1 MVVEEAGRATQNSEL
16 SIQHFPSDSWL
27 LTPVDCTGGALQTSA
42 SYMMGID
49 VGTTGTRA
57 VVVRPDGHVMG
68 ATTADHQ
75 PMRMPKPGWA
85 EQDPEDWWQ
94 ATILAVRGALKQS
107 QVQGGDVAAV
117 GLSGQMHGVVCL
129 DKANVVLRPAL
140 LWCDQRSQAQCDWIT
155 SKVGADRVI
164 KLVSNPALT
173 GFSAPKLLW
182 VRDNEPATYERT
194 AHFLLPKDYV
204 RFRLTGEFATEV
216 SDASGTLLFDVAHRR
231 WSKELIEAL
240 DINPQVLPRAFES
253 PEVTGQLTAETA
265 LLTGLKAGTPVV
277 GGGGDQAASAVGNG
291 IVLPGLTSATVGTSG
306 VIFAYTG
313 VPNLDPQGRIHT
325 FCHAVP
331 GKWHVMGVTQGAGLS
346 LRWFREQ
353 LGASEAWYA
362 HETGEDVY
370 NLIIREAERVPAGS
384 NGLLFLPYLMGERT
398 PHLDAQAR
406 GMWFG
411 LTAAHTRAHLI
422 RAILEGVAFSLRDSL
437 EIFKEL
443 EIPVEQI
450 RASGG
455 GSRSFFWRQI
465 QADIYGKEV
474 VTLQESEGSAFGAA
488 LLAGVGGGIYSSVE
502 ESTREALQVR
512 ECLSP
517 IDENVRLY
525 DRQYEVYTQ
534 LYPAVQELIH
544 RLAALA

>member
-1 MVVEEAGRATQNSEL
+1 ML
-16 SIQHFPSDSWL
+16 
-27 LTPVDCTGGALQTSA
+27 
-42 SYMMGID
+42 GID

-94 ATILAVRGALKQS
+94 ATLLAVRGALKQA
-107 QVQGGDVAAV
+107 QLQGGDIAAI

-129 DKANVVLRPAL
+129 DKANLILRPAL

-155 SKVGADRVI
+155 SKVGADRLI

-182 VRDNEPATYERT
+182 VRDNEPETYERT

-204 RFRLTGEFATEV
+204 RFRLTGEFSTDV
-216 SDASGTLLFDVAHRR
+216 SDASGTLLFDVTHRR

-240 DINPQVLPRAFES
+240 DIDPPVLPRTFES
-253 PEVTGQLTAETA
+253 PQITGQVTAETA

-291 IVLPGLTSATVGTSG
+291 IVCSGLTSATLGTSG
-306 VIFAYTG
+306 VIFAHTD
-313 VPNLDPQGRIHT
+313 VATLDPQGRIHT

-353 LGASEAWYA
+353 LGAYEAWYA
-362 HETGEDVY
+362 REIGEDVY
-370 NLIIREAERVPAGS
+370 DLIIKEAEKVPAGS

-422 RAILEGVAFSLRDSL
+422 RSILEGVAFSLRDSL

-455 GSRSFFWRQI
+455 GSRSFLWRQI

-474 VTLQESEGSAFGAA
+474 VTLRESEGSAFGAA

-502 ESTREALQVR
+502 ESAREALQIR
-512 ECLSP
+512 ECLLP
-517 IDENVRLY
+517 VEENVRLY
-525 DRQYEVYTQ
+525 DRQYEVYRQ
-534 LYPAVQELIH
+534 LYPAVKGLMHELAT
-544 RLAALA
+544 LA